1 MTNRRHIMGYAILAF
16 EIIVLM
22 IILGYVCLKI

>member
-16 EIIVLM
+16 EIFVLM
-22 IILGYVCLKI
+22 AIVGYVWLRI